1 MLLVLAY
8 IHVLPQIS
16 SRPPTKNCVCW

>member
-1 MLLVLAY
+1 MLLAY

-16 SRPPTKNCVCW
+16 SRPPT